1 MRRVCHDTPCYQP
14 CQGCGRCNRGCSS
27 RGPCRGPSESARWGS
42 QFNWHRRSLM
52 RGTLKSTCVIVGF
65 LFVLSVL
72 SEAQVI
78 VHALTGTVS
87 SMNNTTK
94 TITVLQDNGTI
105 GVFKKVSIPSTH
117 LIFDKRLAAGTT
129 DVDACKRGTYA
140 IVFYYGDSEDPTVVA
155 LKSLGAGPFK
165 STTGTVE
172 RFDSRAHSL
181 SVKDTS
187 GAELTFEINAYTI
200 H

>member
-1 MRRVCHDTPCYQP
+1 
-14 CQGCGRCNRGCSS
+14 
-27 RGPCRGPSESARWGS
+27 
-42 QFNWHRRSLM
+42 M

-187 GAELTFEINAYTI
+187 GAELTFEINADTVQETYLGSVDGTKFHAEKGDKVRLVSATI
-200 H
+200 DGNPMALFVRDM